1 LKVEPIAEKLRRYKS
16 NWLRNVTSLNR
27 MPKIIDQMDEDDLQD
42 FGRDYQTRPKQ
53 VNQSLTR
60 EG

>member
-1 LKVEPIAEKLRRYKS
+1 
-16 NWLRNVTSLNR
+16 